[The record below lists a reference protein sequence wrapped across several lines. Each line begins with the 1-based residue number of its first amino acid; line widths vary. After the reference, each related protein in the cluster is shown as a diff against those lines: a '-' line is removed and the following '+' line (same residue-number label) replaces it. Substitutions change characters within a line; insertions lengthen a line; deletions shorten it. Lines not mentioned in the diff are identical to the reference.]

1 MLAGV
6 LVGTATLLAGAPA
19 ANAQDAEVMPTEWY
33 KVCSKQGDNEICNT
47 QYSLI
52 ANTRQLITAVN
63 LIDVKGKVN
72 QKVLQAVVPTGRVIP
87 AGVQLKIDNDQPL
100 TMNYTVC
107 FPNRCIAEAELTD
120 ALIASMKKGKQMV
133 VTSVNF
139 QRQPNPIP
147 ITLKGFTGAY
157 DGPPADESELAKRQQ
172 QLNEALQKQ
181 AEARRKKFEDAQ
193 KAAKDSGSSQ

>member
-1 MLAGV
+1 
-6 LVGTATLLAGAPA
+6 
-19 ANAQDAEVMPTEWY
+19 MPTEWY